1 MFSERQQLAAYEDK
15 ASIDEYLSIIKSGRL
30 SYVLKSDAIYFKLI
44 RLLYDSNKP
53 LMYTVCRHRFYV
65 EYKAKVI

>member
-1 MFSERQQLAAYEDK
+1 MFGERQQASALQDK
-15 ASIDEYLSIIKSGRL
+15 AEIDEYLSTIKSGRL

-44 RLLYDSNKP
+44 RLLYDINKP